1 MRWWSRWAGSPDRFW
16 PTAPC
21 AGRLVRVPDRNGLD
35 ARQAK
40 FCSELAVLALA
51 RIRNKKRPPKAA
63 TSDGQCQKDV
73 TK

>member
-1 MRWWSRWAGSPDRFW
+1 MRWWSRWAGSPSRFW

-21 AGRLVRVPDRNGLD
+21 VGRLVRVPDRTDLD

-51 RIRNKKRPPKAA
+51 RMRNKKRPPKAA
-63 TSDGQCQKDV
+63 TSDGQCQKAD

>member
-1 MRWWSRWAGSPDRFW
+1 MPDR
-16 PTAPC
+16 T
-21 AGRLVRVPDRNGLD
+21 DLD

-51 RIRNKKRPPKAA
+51 RMRNKKRPPKAA

>member
-1 MRWWSRWAGSPDRFW
+1 MPDR
-16 PTAPC
+16 T
-21 AGRLVRVPDRNGLD
+21 DLD

-51 RIRNKKRPPKAA
+51 RMRNKKRPPKAA
-63 TSDGQCQKDV
+63 TSDGQCQKAD